1 MHVDTPRH
9 ILHLAGMAR
18 LAGGND
24 AAFRLRLRR
33 ETALFHYELRDLE
46 PGAEQVEDA
55 AAFISAISGILVGE
69 AEARALLTL
78 YPEARIRLAAYRDTA
93 DVEVRETLAFCVAHF
108 FLGCRWPSVH
118 DRLDHGAFLSLLRDQ
133 AGLAGWRC
141 APPAAVDFLLDGSA
155 GHETPSEESLPPSP
169 TRR

>member
-1 MHVDTPRH
+1 MWIPRV
-9 ILHLAGMAR
+9 ISCTLASLAE

-33 ETALFHYELRDLE
+33 ETACFHYELRDLE
-46 PGAEQVEDA
+46 PEALLIEAA
-55 AAFISAISGILVGE
+55 AAFMSAISGLLIGDE
-69 AEARALLTL
+69 EARALLTL
-78 YPEARIRLAAYRDTA
+78 YPTARIRLAAYRDTA
-93 DVEVRETLAFCVAHF
+93 DVEVREALAFCVAHF

-118 DRLDHGAFLSLLRDQ
+118 DRLDHDAFLALLRDQ
-133 AGLAGWRC
+133 ARLAGWRC